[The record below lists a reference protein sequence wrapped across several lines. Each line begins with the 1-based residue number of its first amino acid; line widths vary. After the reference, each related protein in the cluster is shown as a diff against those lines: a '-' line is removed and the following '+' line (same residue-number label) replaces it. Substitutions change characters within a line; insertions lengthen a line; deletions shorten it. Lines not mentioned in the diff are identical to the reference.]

1 MSIGNRVCNSLCSM
15 LEHRNVLILKNK
27 YRRRRIDDFFPSEQ
41 DQTSHDL
48 LPQLW
53 FQILMVR
60 SQDSCEFLWE
70 VRGDGRVAISNMGDE
85 VDKVAE
91 RDNAC
96 VRRR

>member
-1 MSIGNRVCNSLCSM
+1 
-15 LEHRNVLILKNK
+15 
-27 YRRRRIDDFFPSEQ
+27 
-41 DQTSHDL
+41 
-48 LPQLW
+48 
-53 FQILMVR
+53 MVR

-70 VRGDGRVAISNMGDE
+70 VRGNGRVAISNMGDE